1 MHEAKRKKTEECSPA
16 AAPQIKHPVI
26 TSQSFSAK
34 CVDAFNPAGPSVL
47 IQCPDMLCGQSVG
60 SSSKRVGARRRWHWL
75 AETKPDCLNSDLA
88 LPGILLN
95 ARNRRTKAGG
105 GDARRKPGRRRAEG
119 IQRETSKDTK
129 AFAKNGAKTNYFWTQ
144 KILRVDVSSETDIM
158 GDN

>member
-1 MHEAKRKKTEECSPA
+1 MPSSGSVALA
-16 AAPQIKHPVI
+16 A
-26 TSQSFSAK
+26 
-34 CVDAFNPAGPSVL
+34 
-47 IQCPDMLCGQSVG
+47 
-60 SSSKRVGARRRWHWL
+60 R
-75 AETKPDCLNSDLA
+75 ETKPDCLNSDLP

-144 KILRVDVSSETDIM
+144 KILKVDVSSERDM
-158 GDN
+158 D